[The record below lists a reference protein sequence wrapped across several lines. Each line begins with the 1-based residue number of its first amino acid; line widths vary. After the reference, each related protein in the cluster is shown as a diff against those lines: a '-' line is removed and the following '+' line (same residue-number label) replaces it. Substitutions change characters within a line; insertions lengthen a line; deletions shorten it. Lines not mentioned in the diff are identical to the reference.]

1 MVVFGVG
8 GSFKKSMTVNGSKR
22 QAVKGWVL
30 ESMMERVSFFIH
42 HGCRF
47 NVEHRADIEYKVSSL
62 ETYNLG
68 DSDCLISNF
77 MLTFRY

>member
-8 GSFKKSMTVNGSKR
+8 VSFNKSMAVKS
-22 QAVKGWVL
+22 QAVKGWAL

-47 NVEHRADIEYKVSSL
+47 NVEHRADIEYTVSSL

-68 DSDCLISNF
+68 DSDCLISIF